1 MDGSKDNNR
10 EVPAEGSMRGTQ
22 DLSDQSQGWSGAG
35 YTEEK
40 DFVGLSNLGDEGVKE
55 KGMLKR
61 TGNLSLVSRRKD
73 DTINRKREGRREDK
87 RALTH

>member
-1 MDGSKDNNR
+1 MTGRGGWGRRGGARGDT
-10 EVPAEGSMRGTQ
+10 EGKG
-22 DLSDQSQGWSGAG
+22 
-35 YTEEK
+35 
-40 DFVGLSNLGDEGVKE
+40 FVGPSNRDEGMKE
-55 KGMLKR
+55 KGILKR